1 MRTILVSFL
10 LLAGSY
16 TANAGRDY
24 YEYWDEQSYHVI
36 EIDYEKEAF
45 VYRGYSAENYG
56 ASLHFPRGYF
66 EMCGAIEK
74 SDDGWLF
81 YKYDWILLR
90 YYTSHWR
97 NGAFVLDD
105 CRTEMDMAECYGNM
119 HEGAW
124 DYGAYANEPVMFEV
138 ALENDSCRMK
148 SLGRNFYLSVNP
160 FNDYFPQNFPVLVK
174 SPEQQFFINRFPK
187 CLRRFVRERKTLMDD
202 QSDLFGGNNTVGW
215 LPQEY
220 KRAYNGVDYRRGTGD
235 IDPWEQEFKF
245 YDRTGPMLMIYL
257 TYWTKW
263 SRYWDDETGRTVI
276 KTDRQ
281 TRRILRDE

>member
-1 MRTILVSFL
+1 MIVFV
-10 LLAGSY
+10 LLAGSF
-16 TANAGRDY
+16 TATAGRDY

-45 VYRGYSAENYG
+45 VYRGYSAEYYG
-56 ASLHFPRGYF
+56 APLHFPLGYF

-90 YYTSHWR
+90 YNSSHWR

-124 DYGAYANEPVMFEV
+124 DYGSYANEPVMFEV
-138 ALENDSCRMK
+138 ALENDRCTMK
-148 SLGRNFYLSVNP
+148 SPGRNSYLSINP
-160 FNDYFPQNFPVLVK
+160 FYDYFPPDFPVLVK
-174 SPEQQFFINRFPK
+174 SPEQKFFINRFPK

-202 QSDLFGGNNTVGW
+202 QSDLFGGNSIASGW
-215 LPQEY
+215 RDYRPYY
-220 KRAYNGVDYRRGTGD
+220 KQAYNDLDYSQGGGY
-235 IDPWEQEFKF
+235 ISPLEQEFKF
-245 YDRTGPMLMIYL
+245 YDHTGPLFMIYL
-257 TYWTKW
+257 IYWTEW
-263 SRYWDDETGRTVI
+263 SRYWDDEIRRMVINIDNQTHRTLQ
-276 KTDRQ
+276 RE
-281 TRRILRDE
+281 R